1 VRDGPKPI
9 SAARTAP
16 STAASHTASQL
27 GWSWQHQ
34 LGLTLR
40 KPDAILLSSVRFVG
54 LAGAAA
60 AREWPGGVTSGACAR
75 GAHQWLVRP
84 PGRRVPTYPVQAEDG
99 NEPNDNNDAGC
110 HRRCRHPRPDS
121 SRGCFGPPR
130 PPARGPRVPDDPEW
144 LPIAAGVDG
153 RSRPARA
160 HRSRGDRN
168 VRRGADPAALVLSRL
183 RCADGSATQAR
194 VLEGR
199 GRVRLVERADRAC
212 RTSVPG
218 GTISSTRS
226 RMSSL
231 SITSRPASRSPSC
244 SVMRTPRSALD
255 TPGWVAANAITRFG
269 ATLRIQEAPSCCA
282 AGTGSCSGD
291 LVVGAGPATTGTA
304 TATACSAHPAG
315 PAQAPPTADKPYVR
329 C

>member
-1 VRDGPKPI
+1 MSTPTARLI
-9 SAARTAP
+9 TRLFWTTSAASSRTASSRRP
-16 STAASHTASQL
+16 RVATDRCWRGWPVTAS
-27 GWSWQHQ
+27 
-34 LGLTLR
+34 
-40 KPDAILLSSVRFVG
+40 SS
-54 LAGAAA
+54 A
-60 AREWPGGVTSGACAR
+60 W
-75 GAHQWLVRP
+75 
-84 PGRRVPTYPVQAEDG
+84 
-99 NEPNDNNDAGC
+99 
-110 HRRCRHPRPDS
+110 
-121 SRGCFGPPR
+121 
-130 PPARGPRVPDDPEW
+130 
-144 LPIAAGVDG
+144 
-153 RSRPARA
+153 
-160 HRSRGDRN
+160 SRGDRN

-194 VLEGR
+194 ILEGR